1 MMSKMKNIS
10 KGIIPILVSI
20 GLVLCSCTKEAT
32 TIELIYSTDVHGSL
46 FPYDYITDSPTN
58 HSLAQV
64 ASYVQQVRDTAE
76 NVILLEAGDMLQGTP
91 MVYYYNY
98 IDTTSSHVISDIYN
112 YMKYDAVTI
121 GNHDIEAGH
130 AVYDRLVSE
139 LNMPVLCANAVKTS
153 DGTPYFKPYT
163 ILKRGNKKIAI
174 IGLITPHIP
183 HWLHEDYWKGMVFED
198 MIASAQKWVDIVKA
212 KENPDAI
219 IGLFH
224 AGYDHTYG
232 NTSPDEPMNEN
243 ASTLVG
249 ERVEEFDCIL
259 IGHDHKY
266 VTPMITTPSGRKIPL
281 CDAGTAAH
289 KIGHLT
295 INFDGGD
302 HPKVT
307 NRLVS
312 VEDVKP
318 SEEYMA
324 LFNPQNEA
332 VKAYSQRIVGELSE
346 EIVANESLFGSSK
359 FVDFVH
365 RVMLDRTGAD
375 ISFTAP
381 LRLFTTIE
389 KGKLTIGDMFKLY
402 KYENTLNVMNLTGD
416 EVRRYLEYSYD
427 SWISNPDETGHLL
440 LLDEE
445 GKIKNQY
452 FNFDS
457 AAGIRYT
464 VNPYKPYGERVAI
477 QSMMNGSPFNSQK
490 MYKVAI
496 NSYRFNGGGNH
507 LESGVGLTKEQINER
522 HVESIMTDL
531 RELMVEALKA
541 SDKLEIP
548 TLNNWKFVPEN
559 KLQQVINLDKC
570 NFMK

>member
-1 MMSKMKNIS
+1 MAFLLNS
-10 KGIIPILVSI
+10 
-20 GLVLCSCTKEAT
+20 CSEKTR
-32 TIELIYSTDVHGSL
+32 TIEIIYSTDVHGSL
-46 FPYDYITDSPTN
+46 FPYDYINNHPTN

-64 ASYVQQVRDTAE
+64 ASYVKQVRDTSD

-98 IDTTSSHVISDIYN
+98 VDTSSTHIIADIYN
-112 YMKYDAVTI
+112 YMQYDAVTI

-130 AVYDRLVSE
+130 AVYDRVVSQ
-139 LNMPVLCANAVKTS
+139 LNMPVLAANAVKTNE
-153 DGTPYFKPYT
+153 DTPYFNPYT
-163 ILKRGNKKIAI
+163 IIKRGDKKIAI

-183 HWLHEDYWKGMVFED
+183 HWLHEDYWKGMEFED
-198 MIASAQKWVDIVKA
+198 MIVSAQKWVDIVKQ
-212 KENPDAI
+212 KEKPDVI

-232 NTSPDEPMNEN
+232 KSSADEPMNEN

-249 ERVEEFDCIL
+249 ERVEGFDCIL

-266 VTPMITTPSGRKIPL
+266 YTPMITTPSGRKIPM

-295 INFDGGD
+295 IHFDEGE
-302 HPKVT
+302 HPRIV
-307 NRLVS
+307 NRIVS
-312 VEDVKP
+312 VEDIKP
-318 SEEYMA
+318 SEEYTN
-324 LFNPQNEA
+324 LFKSQHET
-332 VKAYSQRIVGELSE
+332 VMAYSQNIVGEINE
-346 EIVANESLFGSSK
+346 EIIANESLFGSCK

-365 RVMLDRTGAD
+365 RVMLNETGAD

-389 KGKLTIGDMFKLY
+389 KGELTVGDMFKLY
-402 KYENTLNVMNLTGD
+402 KYENTLNVMALTGD

-427 SWISNPDETGHLL
+427 KWISNPDETGHLL
-440 LLDEE
+440 LLDEDE
-445 GKIKNQY
+445 RIEHQY

-464 VNPYKPYGERVAI
+464 VNPYKPYGERVEI
-477 QSMMNGSPFNSQK
+477 ISMMDGSAFNK
-490 MYKVAI
+490 DKTYKVAI

-507 LESGVGLTKEQINER
+507 LEAGVGLTKEQITER
-522 HVESIMTDL
+522 HLESIMTDL
-531 RELMVEALKA
+531 RELIRKELKA
-541 SDKLEIP
+541 KGKSNIP
-548 TLNNWKFVPEN
+548 SYGNWKFVPED
-559 KLQQVINLDKC
+559 KLRPYIEKDKC